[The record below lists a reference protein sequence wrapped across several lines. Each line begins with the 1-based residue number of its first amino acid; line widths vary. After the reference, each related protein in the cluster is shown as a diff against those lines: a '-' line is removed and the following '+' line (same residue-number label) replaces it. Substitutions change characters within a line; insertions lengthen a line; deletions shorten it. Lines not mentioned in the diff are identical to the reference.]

1 MEVFLLNFQNIIK
14 FYRLEKNLTQKQ
26 LAEGICA
33 QSVISKIEKEGIYP
47 TIDIF
52 SKIVNKLEIPSNL
65 VLQMLN
71 INESLE
77 SISSNSINIKKL
89 KELSE
94 RRDLDTIELLLNNI
108 DTTSLKSDYEK
119 YYVQYLRIAIEKDFN
134 IIIEKLHNLVIT
146 MNNNNYNNIEFLAD
160 IYILLA
166 GSYLELNQYEEAEI
180 YINKITSF
188 LNKID
193 SYTFFNK
200 YAYTA
205 SLINYY
211 LENYQTSIDFA
222 NKGIQHSVKYGI
234 LFYLSDLLYIK
245 SKNLYKENMFDEAYK
260 YCLESIS
267 LFTIN
272 NNFYMLDYASK
283 LKKKIEE
290 NL

>member
-1 MEVFLLNFQNIIK
+1 MNFQNIIK